1 MRNLKEMNIV
11 ARYVPM
17 RTILTAALPAA
28 LAIALLTGCA
38 NQQAPVTAASVDPVA
53 SGELIHLQNFQI
65 AEARTV
71 QQVAQELAEKQNIRF
86 WQVPPKDILADERLQ
101 ALGLK
106 AEQDDD
112 VIRAYLTVDL
122 AQVPI
127 NPNLVGFSEVDFAN
141 DGDPVL
147 ALAARGIPGSPPEGD
162 EELEAKLTDVK
173 SAFNKAL
180 FVYQYQVEFE
190 SAEAKD
196 EDGNVIAPATQNSL
210 TVWRGP
216 ATKELFEAWEAR
228 LQENL
233 GPGQKIT
240 LKKID
245 EKPVKLYSGP
255 DGRLALVIE
264 GMPQRPHLLES
275 IYQGPVLSYSEPL
288 AVVQQAEKAAQTDPN
303 EPMPPARQVPIVVKR
318 S

>member
-1 MRNLKEMNIV
+1 MNIV
-11 ARYVPM
+11 ARNVLM
-17 RTILTAALPAA
+17 RTFFTLALPSA
-28 LAIALLTGCA
+28 LAIALLSGCTT
-38 NQQAPVTAASVDPVA
+38 QQAPVTAASIDPLA
-53 SGELIHLQNFQI
+53 TGELIHLQNFQI

-71 QQVAQELAEKQNIRF
+71 QQVAKELAEKQNIRF
-86 WQVPPKDILADERLQ
+86 WQVPPKDILADKRIQ
-101 ALGLK
+101 AIGLK
-106 AEQDDD
+106 ESEDED
-112 VIRAYLTVDL
+112 VVRAYLGVDL
-122 AQVPI
+122 AQVPV
-127 NPNLVGFSEVDFAN
+127 NPNLVGFRKVDFSN

-147 ALAARGIPGSPPEGD
+147 ALAARGIPGSPPKGD

-173 SAFNKAL
+173 TAFNKAL
-180 FVYQYQVEFE
+180 FIYRYKVQFE

-196 EDGNVIAPATQNSL
+196 EEGKVIAPATKNEL

-245 EKPVKLYSGP
+245 EKPVRLYSGP

-264 GMPQRPHLLES
+264 GSPERPHLLES

-288 AVVQQAEKAAQTDPN
+288 AVVQQAEKAAQTDPK